1 MLKAINLE
9 FFKMRRRKFILP
21 IVLITFV
28 GILWSSAISIKE
40 LKLTDTKYGI
50 YMLTSNI
57 LTVDSMIYP
66 ILIGI
71 LCSRLADIEHKGK
84 TFQLLNTSKQ
94 SVFNLFSSKVIVSL
108 IILFVID
115 IIQLIN
121 ISIIASLNN
130 INLNLAIVSKFILSF
145 IIASFLLILIHMALS
160 FFFEK
165 QSISIVLALVGSF
178 LGLVTGGMLPSYIKV
193 FLPWQ
198 YYSLLNPVH
207 KKMIHKGFE
216 YSYNTYY
223 LIYIFVSVIII
234 VILFLVIK
242 LLLKRRDLT

>member
-1 MLKAINLE
+1 MLKTINLE

-21 IVLITFV
+21 IFLIAFV
-28 GILWSSAISIKE
+28 GILWFSVISIKE
-40 LKLTDTKYGI
+40 LNITDTKYGLNMFI
-50 YMLTSNI
+50 SNI

-71 LCSRLADIEHKGK
+71 LCSRLVDIEHKGK

-94 SVFNLFSSKVIVSL
+94 SIFNLFISKISVALVF
-108 IILFVID
+108 LFAID
-115 IIQLIN
+115 ILQLVTITLISKSYHINLKPQLI
-121 ISIIASLNN
+121 
-130 INLNLAIVSKFILSF
+130 SKFIISF

-165 QSISIVLALVGSF
+165 QSISIVAALVGSF
-178 LGLVTGGMLPSYIKV
+178 LGLVTGGMLPSYIKI

-207 KKMIHKGFE
+207 KRMIHKGFE
-216 YSYNTYY
+216 YSNNHYY
-223 LIYIFVSVIII
+223 LLSIFIVIFIT
-234 VILFLVIK
+234 VILFFSIK
-242 LLLKRRDLT
+242 YLIKRKDLS